1 MADWKRFPRGLSR
14 GAARLASV
22 IVLAPAAGCSF
33 TDFDPLT
40 AGLTAGTG
48 GQAGSSGSGGAGG
61 GGTSSGGTSSGG
73 TESSMAGTDSG
84 PTNLFDNPGFEDG
97 PALWAPLGNCTTT
110 VDGTNPRSGENCLLV
125 SNRTQAWEGASYPL
139 LGILEPGLS
148 YSIAVWAR
156 AQSGTYPI
164 TLTYKKRCTD
174 DPGDGVYAQL
184 GSRAVSTEWT
194 ELTGVVLAPDC
205 TLLES
210 VVYLDAAPVGESY
223 WIDDTR
229 LEVLP

>member
-1 MADWKRFPRGLSR
+1 MVEWNRLSGGLTRGLT
-14 GAARLASV
+14 RLASV
-22 IVLAPAAGCSF
+22 IVLAPGACSF

-48 GQAGSSGSGGAGG
+48 GQAGSAGSGGGGVGG
-61 GGTSSGGTSSGG
+61 GGAGNAG
-73 TESSMAGTDSG
+73 TESSTAGTDSG
-84 PTNLFDNPGFEDG
+84 PTNLLDNPGFEDG

-110 VDGTNPRSGENCLLV
+110 LDTTNPRSGESCLLV
-125 SNRTQAWEGASYPL
+125 SNRTQAWEGPSYPL

-148 YSIAVWAR
+148 YSLVVWAR

-174 DPGDGVYAQL
+174 DPSDGVYTQL
-184 GSRAVSTEWT
+184 GSRAVSSEWT
-194 ELTGVVLAPDC
+194 ELTGLVLAPDC

-210 VVYLDAAPVGESY
+210 VVYLDAAPVGENY

-229 LEVLP
+229 LELIP